1 MRIVLKI
8 PVAAAALF
16 FFQSAAI
23 GDSVDSLYQLATKS
37 DNASAIAAS
46 NELMLLLDAEGITDS
61 LIRFTHQT
69 GHDERMK
76 TIHLNLAAY
85 YYANRTDMPAT
96 LVASRQATAA
106 ALLCNDTVTA
116 TEALAYQAVA
126 ASRMGQMDAALEAT
140 REELRL
146 DSISRNIP
154 NLARAYNT
162 LAGLCL
168 QAGALDDAER
178 YVLRA
183 IDLERTLPDSSHLG
197 VRYGLAAE
205 IYAKAGDTPR
215 ALHYAQRAYELERT
229 AGNEVKAAR
238 RLSQMADIYAAAGD
252 DMRAESFYIR
262 AADLLR
268 TAGEQQSLTINLKQM
283 GQLYLRRGDKA
294 NALKVLEECEQRCRQ
309 MGFRYTL
316 QQVCRLMAEAY
327 ADTNAPKALAYLN
340 EALVLTDSIHSE
352 RADKLTAELGR
363 SQRELLREPADDVT
377 EGSSWLYYALLA
389 VVAGLIG
396 MAGGWL
402 LAKKR
407 QTAALEQD
415 MLNEAADLSAPTDKA
430 TELAHNA
437 ENGNAQ
443 TTMSQENPRLKKE
456 NMEFLAKVAELY
468 EQNLKNGK
476 LSIDDLASELC
487 MSRSQFTRRLAATAG
502 MPANNFLNRI
512 RLEKACRLLKDTEKP
527 VSTIAYECGFDDTS
541 YFSNLFKKQYKVTPM
556 QFRIMPR
563 TEA

>member
-183 IDLERTLPDSSHLG
+183 YYIDGMQWDQ
-197 VRYGLAAE
+197 
-205 IYAKAGDTPR
+205 I
-215 ALHYAQRAYELERT
+215 
-229 AGNEVKAAR
+229 
-238 RLSQMADIYAAAGD
+238 
-252 DMRAESFYIR
+252 
-262 AADLLR
+262 
-268 TAGEQQSLTINLKQM
+268 
-283 GQLYLRRGDKA
+283 
-294 NALKVLEECEQRCRQ
+294 ALKVPC
-309 MGFRYTL
+309 
-316 QQVCRLMAEAY
+316 AERTVY
-327 ADTNAPKALAYLN
+327 D
-340 EALVLTDSIHSE
+340 
-352 RADKLTAELGR
+352 
-363 SQRELLREPADDVT
+363 
-377 EGSSWLYYALLA
+377 
-389 VVAGLIG
+389 
-396 MAGGWL
+396 
-402 LAKKR
+402 
-407 QTAALEQD
+407 
-415 MLNEAADLSAPTDKA
+415 
-430 TELAHNA
+430 
-437 ENGNAQ
+437 
-443 TTMSQENPRLKKE
+443 
-456 NMEFLAKVAELY
+456 
-468 EQNLKNGK
+468 
-476 LSIDDLASELC
+476 
-487 MSRSQFTRRLAATAG
+487 
-502 MPANNFLNRI
+502 I
-512 RLEKACRLLKDTEKP
+512 RLRGPLCRPLRHHPHFLPQNGAFGGT
-527 VSTIAYECGFDDTS
+527 
-541 YFSNLFKKQYKVTPM
+541 
-556 QFRIMPR
+556 
-563 TEA
+563 